1 VISPSPMTMQSDS
14 DLAPERRE
22 LNSLQRARL
31 GALAGIA
38 PSALDRLTVEEVRG
52 RFGWQIDP
60 RLLLF
65 RRLTGRVLSLD
76 ATGKPVSSAGAVVSV
91 DNTLCDLLHV
101 TDEVQGGGWL
111 VVGNVRREPIT
122 EVTTDADGNFGLWVP
137 RFDIESIL
145 RWRGAHP
152 AVTEL
157 LGDLRTRRRMFG
169 ESVPVT
175 ALPEQA
181 ARVERM
187 TDVPDISFRVRHAG
201 DSEVAY
207 SERYFD
213 VQWGIGSIPAVEM
226 VASPDPESTPF
237 AIRHCLD
244 GFSIHTGRRL
254 DLSPP
259 ASPVCKRRV
268 G

>member
-1 VISPSPMTMQSDS
+1 MQSNT

-65 RRLTGRVLSLD
+65 RRLSGRVLSLD
-76 ATGKPVSSAGAVVSV
+76 KATGRPMPSAGATVSV

-111 VVGNVRREPIT
+111 VVGNVRRARIA
-122 EVTTDADGNFGLWVP
+122 EVTTAVDGSFGLWIP

-145 RWRGAHP
+145 RWRNAHP
-152 AVTEL
+152 AVAEL
-157 LGDLRTRRRMFG
+157 LGDVRTRRRKYG
-169 ESVPVT
+169 ESLPS
-175 ALPEQA
+175 ADLPEQA

-201 DSEVAY
+201 DADVAY

-226 VASPDPESTPF
+226 VASSAPESTPF
-237 AIRHCLD
+237 AMRHGLE
-244 GFSIHTGRRL
+244 GFSIYTGRPR
-254 DLSPP
+254 DPTS
-259 ASPVCKRRV
+259 SVDRRRA